1 MTEIGNIKIE
11 KAQAG
16 DLNEILE
23 LEKQCFFSDAFLR
36 HQFYYFI
43 HKSKSEFVV
52 VRDPYKIIAYL
63 IIQIRKNSLK
73 YRIYSLA
80 IAPEARGTGIGKKL
94 LEYAERLARKNNIK
108 KITLEVS
115 EKNVAAINL
124 YKKKGFQIEK
134 TRAGYYADGSP
145 AWIMVKEIK

>member
-1 MTEIGNIKIE
+1 MTETGDIKME
-11 KAQAG
+11 KAQPA
-16 DLNEILE
+16 DLNEILA
-23 LEKQCFFSDAFLR
+23 LEKQCFFSDAFFR

-52 VRDPYKIIAYL
+52 VRNPHKIIAYL
-63 IIQIRKNSLK
+63 IIQIRKNSRK

-80 IAPEARGTGIGKKL
+80 IAPEARGTGIGEKL
-94 LEYAERLARKNNIK
+94 LEYAERLARKNNIQ

-115 EKNVAAINL
+115 EKNVAAIHL
-124 YKKKGFQIEK
+124 YKKMGFQIEK

-145 AWIMVKEIK
+145 AWIMVKEVL

>member
-1 MTEIGNIKIE
+1 MTEIGNVKIE
-11 KAQAG
+11 KAHPG
-16 DLNEILE
+16 DLNEIME
-23 LEKQCFFSDAFLR
+23 LENQCFLSDAFSR

-52 VRDPYKIIAYL
+52 VRNHNKIIAYL
-63 IIQIRKNSLK
+63 IIQSRKNSRK

-80 IAPEARGTGIGKKL
+80 IAPEARGQGIGKKL
-94 LEYAERLARKNNIK
+94 LEYAEQLAKKNHIQ

-115 EKNVAAINL
+115 EKNESAINL
-124 YKKKGFQIEK
+124 YKKQGYQIEK

-145 AWIMVKEIK
+145 AWIMVKEI

>member
-11 KAQAG
+11 KAQPG

-23 LEKQCFFSDAFLR
+23 LEKQCFFSDAFLQ

-52 VRDPYKIIAYL
+52 VRNPDKIIAYL
-63 IIQIRKNSLK
+63 IIQIRKNSRK

-80 IAPEARGTGIGKKL
+80 IAPEARGTGIGKEL
-94 LEYAERLARKNNIK
+94 LEYAERLARKNNIPI
-108 KITLEVS
+108 ITLEVS
-115 EKNVAAINL
+115 EKNVAAVNL

-145 AWIMVKEIK
+145 AWIMVKEI

>member
-1 MTEIGNIKIE
+1 MTVIGNIKIE
-11 KAQAG
+11 KAQPA
-16 DLNEILE
+16 DLNEILA

-43 HKSKSEFVV
+43 HKSKSKFVV
-52 VRDPYKIIAYL
+52 VRNPYKIIAYL
-63 IIQIRKNSLK
+63 IIQIRKNSRK

-80 IAPEARGTGIGKKL
+80 IAPETRGTGIGEKL
-94 LEYAERLARKNNIK
+94 LEYAELLARKNNIQ

-145 AWIMVKEIK
+145 AWVMVKEV